1 MASYLEMVDNNNNIE
16 SVDNEKDALVVMD
29 IEDIED
35 IEDL

>member
-35 IEDL
+35 L

>member
-1 MASYLEMVDNNNNIE
+1 MVDNNNNIE

-35 IEDL
+35 L